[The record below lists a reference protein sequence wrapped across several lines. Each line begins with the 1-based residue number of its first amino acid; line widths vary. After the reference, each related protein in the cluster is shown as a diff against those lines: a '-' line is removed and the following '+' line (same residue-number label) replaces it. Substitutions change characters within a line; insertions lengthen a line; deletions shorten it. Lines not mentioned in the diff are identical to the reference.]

1 MPEVA
6 LAPLGIYIPIPFFI
20 IIMSSKKPPQS
31 KAPAAKQKP
40 AVKAS
45 VETPQDDLAMMP
57 DVKKKSAPSNE
68 TPKAKPSVV
77 PPAAPEKSVEE
88 IQANGESVAA
98 TNKNFDASVAS
109 VLTGLADV
117 PGIIAPPAAAA
128 AIAEDTE
135 TTSASLDPE
144 LFDLTP
150 SATAPTGMS
159 LTFKL
164 YGQGCLECAALVEDA
179 SEPARKQPCHFS
191 KGNTHCPASS
201 ARIEFVG
208 ERITYLARIRK
219 ARANGDS
226 NRVIRLMTELE
237 NKPLSF
243 KNAVLAE
250 LGLIQPKPQE

>member
-1 MPEVA
+1 
-6 LAPLGIYIPIPFFI
+6 
-20 IIMSSKKPPQS
+20 MSSKKPTQS

-40 AVKAS
+40 VVQAP

-57 DVKKKSAPSNE
+57 DVKKKSDPSNE
-68 TPKAKPSVV
+68 APKAKPASASV
-77 PPAAPEKSVEE
+77 ATEKSVEE

-98 TNKNFDASVAS
+98 ANENFDASVAS

-117 PGIIAPPAAAA
+117 PGIVASAPAPESATT
-128 AIAEDTE
+128 EDTE

>member
-77 PPAAPEKSVEE
+77 PAAPEKSVEE

-98 TNKNFDASVAS
+98 TNENFDASVAS

-117 PGIIAPPAAAA
+117 PGIIAPSAATA